1 MYTLYGKKGSG
12 SASIQVALGII
23 GAPFRI
29 VETASWD
36 TNDAFV
42 ELLNGASRAACAARR

>member
-23 GAPFRI
+23 DAPFRI

-36 TNDAFV
+36 TNDALSV
-42 ELLNGASRAACAARR
+42 RRM